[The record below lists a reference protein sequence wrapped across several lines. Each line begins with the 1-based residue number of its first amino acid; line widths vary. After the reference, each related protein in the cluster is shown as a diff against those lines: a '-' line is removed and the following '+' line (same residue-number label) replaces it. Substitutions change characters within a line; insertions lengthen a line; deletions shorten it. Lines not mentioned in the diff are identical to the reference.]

1 MAMVLRAERHDEEQ
15 ASPITLLHDRLR
27 ARSAHPAWVAERER
41 RRAHRAALTQ
51 QQRDAETVNRVWAR
65 VDLVGLQGQQA

>member
-15 ASPITLLHDRLR
+15 VSPAAITLLHDRLR

-65 VDLVGLQGQQA
+65 IDLVGLHQA